1 MNRLNKQQE
10 NSLMI
15 PKASYDVIVVGAG
28 PAGSTA
34 AMYAARNGA
43 SVLLLDKKKEIGNPI
58 QCAGFIPDA
67 SEIQALLPAAE
78 LPDSLKTYPDSCIL
92 QRIKT
97 QRIFPP
103 NCSVK
108 EFAVRGT
115 VLDRRRYD
123 QFLAEQAAKAGAE
136 LMIKTRVA
144 KIEGTAVET
153 SGIFGKH
160 KIKAKAIIGADGPNS
175 LVARSKGL
183 TFKPGEKEI
192 SAALEYQVRNVDID
206 PDALEMYFGNDF
218 VPGGYAWIFPEGK
231 DRANV
236 GVGIRRGMAE
246 KGTSVKEYLNRFMQ
260 NHPLAS
266 QKLKNGVVMNVIAGI
281 LPVNGAPERTATA
294 DSLVV
299 GDAAGQ
305 IIATNG
311 GGIPPAM
318 IAGKVAGE
326 TAAEFVAGRCRL
338 EEYDRLWRAQI
349 GNAIETSVQA
359 RQLMDGIMRSD
370 TLMNA
375 ALKFISPEQM
385 KVMQCGKLPGHV
397 KIGLQAM
404 NLRKNK

>member
-1 MNRLNKQQE
+1 
-10 NSLMI
+10 MI

-34 AMYAARNGA
+34 AMYAAGNGA

-58 QCAGFIPDA
+58 QCAGFLPDA
-67 SEIQALLPAAE
+67 SEVQALLPNAE
-78 LPDSLKTYPDSCIL
+78 LPDSLKNYPDSCIL
-92 QRIKT
+92 QKIKT
-97 QRIFPP
+97 QRIIPP
-103 NCSVK
+103 NCTVK
-108 EFAVRGT
+108 EFAVKGA

-136 LMIKTRVA
+136 LMVKTRVT
-144 KIEGTAVET
+144 KVEGTTVEA
-153 SGIFGKH
+153 SGVFGKH
-160 KIKAKAIIGADGPNS
+160 IIKAKAIIGADGPNS

-183 TFKPGEKEI
+183 TFNPGEKEI
-192 SAALEYQVRNVDID
+192 SVALEYQVRNVDID
-206 PDALEMYFGNDF
+206 PDALEMYFGKDF

-236 GVGIRRGMAE
+236 GVGIRSKIAE
-246 KGTSVKEYLNRFMQ
+246 KSVSAKEYLNHFIQ

-266 QKLKNGVVMNVIAGI
+266 QKLKNRILMNVIAGI
-281 LPVNGAPERTATA
+281 LPVNGAPEKTATEN
-294 DSLVV
+294 SLVV

-326 TAAEFVAGRCRL
+326 TAAEFIAGKCQL
-338 EEYDRLWRAQI
+338 KEYDRLWRAQI

-359 RQLMDGIMRSD
+359 RQLMDGIMKSD
-370 TLMNA
+370 TLMNTA
-375 ALKFISPEQM
+375 FKFISAEQM
-385 KVMQCGKLPGHV
+385 KVMQCGKLPGPV
-397 KIGLQAM
+397 KIGLQAI
-404 NLRKNK
+404 NRRKK

>member
-1 MNRLNKQQE
+1 
-10 NSLMI
+10 MI

-34 AMYAARNGA
+34 AMYAAGNGA

-58 QCAGFIPDA
+58 QCAGFLPDA
-67 SEIQALLPAAE
+67 SEVQALLPNAE
-78 LPDSLKTYPDSCIL
+78 LPDSLKNYPDSCIL
-92 QRIKT
+92 QKIKT
-97 QRIFPP
+97 QRIIPP
-103 NCSVK
+103 NCTVK
-108 EFAVRGT
+108 EFAVKGA

-136 LMIKTRVA
+136 LMVKTRVT
-144 KIEGTAVET
+144 KVEGTTVEA
-153 SGIFGKH
+153 SGVFGKH
-160 KIKAKAIIGADGPNS
+160 IIKAKAIIGADGPNS

-183 TFKPGEKEI
+183 TFNPGEKEI
-192 SAALEYQVRNVDID
+192 SVALEYQVRNVDID
-206 PDALEMYFGNDF
+206 PDALEMYFGKDF

-236 GVGIRRGMAE
+236 GVGIRSKIAE
-246 KGTSVKEYLNRFMQ
+246 KSVSAKEYLNRFIH

-266 QKLKNGVVMNVIAGI
+266 QKLKNGILMNVIAGI
-281 LPVNGAPERTATA
+281 LPVNGAPEKTSTEN
-294 DSLVV
+294 SLVV

-326 TAAEFVAGRCRL
+326 TAAEFVAGKCQL
-338 EEYDRLWRAQI
+338 EDYDQLWRAQI

-359 RQLMDGIMRSD
+359 RQLMDGIMKSD
-370 TLMNA
+370 TLMNTA
-375 ALKFISPEQM
+375 FKFISAEQM
-385 KVMQCGKLPGHV
+385 KVMQCGKLPGPV

-404 NLRKNK
+404 NRRKK